1 MKTLT
6 TRFIFQFSCFNL
18 PCFRIQCTHEL
29 EDMKKRLKEIG
40 EEVGVLR
47 EMQAK
52 VENEMGSAKGP
63 SFILVIFVLCITMLL
78 LYLPLLQK
86 KGQNKLMDKQTI

>member
-6 TRFIFQFSCFNL
+6 TRFLFQFNCFNL

-29 EDMKKRLKEIG
+29 EDMKKRLKEIE
-40 EEVGVLR
+40 EEVGALR

-52 VENEMGSAKGP
+52 VEKEMGSAQGL
-63 SFILVIFVLCITMLL
+63 STILVIFVLCITMLL
-78 LYLPLLQK
+78 LYLALLQK
-86 KGQNKLMDKQTI
+86 GAN